1 MSMKQLDLLQ
11 NEVGTLLFQ
20 KCAAMCHELT
30 WSHYRRLLSVE
41 LESKI

>member
-20 KCAAMCHELT
+20 KRGTLRHELT